1 MPEISKFIEYL
12 MKQNA
17 DLTAQVKNLNETI
30 DNLNQTIREL
40 REQLAQNSGNSSKPP
55 SSDGLKKKPSPKSLR
70 EKSGKKSGGQKGHKG
85 NCLNV
90 TSQPDEIE
98 KHYHPDCAVCPHR
111 EQCMEKAC
119 VKETRHVIDTV
130 VQVKITAHKKM
141 CVQECLFCGQPKTGE
156 FPADIANRVQY
167 GKNLEA
173 LVVSL
178 NTVGAVSINRIHEI
192 IGSVFDIPLA
202 TGTIK
207 NMVTRCAE
215 KIKPVIKKIRQAVIK
230 SPVVNCDETGTRV
243 EGKTQWVHNASNA
256 NFTYLTLNSKRG
268 YDAMKE
274 ADILPHY
281 TGIMVHDCWNSYWKF
296 DDAAHQIC
304 CVHLLRE
311 LNGVIENYPEQK
323 WAQQFKKLLLNMK
336 KARDKAVRKE
346 KSALSPATVH
356 RYSKKYDEL
365 ILYALSEN
373 PMPKQKNSKRGKKK
387 KGKVLS
393 LIARLL
399 KYKGHVCLFLENFF
413 VPFDNNQAERDI
425 RNVKVKTKVSG
436 CFRSFDG
443 AVEYLDIMSYICTA
457 RKHSLNPFKAILAA
471 VSGIPYDFNLRT
483 E

>member
-1 MPEISKFIEYL
+1 MSNKRGAF
-12 MKQNA
+12 
-17 DLTAQVKNLNETI
+17 
-30 DNLNQTIREL
+30 
-40 REQLAQNSGNSSKPP
+40 
-55 SSDGLKKKPSPKSLR
+55 
-70 EKSGKKSGGQKGHKG
+70 QKGHKG

-90 TSQPDEIE
+90 TSQPDKIE

-111 EQCMEKAC
+111 EQCTEKAC

-215 KIKPVIKKIRQAVIK
+215 KIKPVLKKIRQAVIK

-243 EGKTQWVHNASNA
+243 EGKTQWA
-256 NFTYLTLNSKRG
+256 
-268 YDAMKE
+268 
-274 ADILPHY
+274 
-281 TGIMVHDCWNSYWKF
+281 
-296 DDAAHQIC
+296 
-304 CVHLLRE
+304 
-311 LNGVIENYPEQK
+311 QK
-323 WAQQFKKLLLNMK
+323 LKKLLLNMK
-336 KARDKAVRKE
+336 KARDRAVRKE
-346 KSALSPATVH
+346 KAALSPATVH

-373 PMPKQKNSKRGKKK
+373 TMPKQENGKRGKKR

-393 LIARLL
+393 LIDRLL
-399 KYKGHVCLFLENFF
+399 KYKGQN
-413 VPFDNNQAERDI
+413 PA
-425 RNVKVKTKVSG
+425 KP
-436 CFRSFDG
+436 SF
-443 AVEYLDIMSYICTA
+443 I
-457 RKHSLNPFKAILAA
+457 F
-471 VSGIPYDFNLRT
+471 
-483 E
+483 